1 MIVLTFHQA
10 EDLARECN
18 DWIAAEAKKD
28 PKHFGAFASV
38 SMHRPAQAAEEL
50 RRAVRQLGCC
60 GVILN
65 DWQSTGE
72 DGNGI
77 LLFDGVEYDP
87 FWAAVQELDV
97 PVYFHPKV
105 NCS

>member
-1 MIVLTFHQA
+1 LEA
-10 EDLARECN
+10 EKLAKECN
-18 DWIAAEAKKD
+18 DWIAAEAKKN
-28 PKHFGAFASV
+28 PKRFGAFASV

-50 RRAVRQLGCC
+50 RRAVTELGCC

-77 LLFDGVEYDP
+77 VMYDGPAFDP
-87 FWAAVQELDV
+87 FWKAAEELDV

-105 NCS
+105 FD